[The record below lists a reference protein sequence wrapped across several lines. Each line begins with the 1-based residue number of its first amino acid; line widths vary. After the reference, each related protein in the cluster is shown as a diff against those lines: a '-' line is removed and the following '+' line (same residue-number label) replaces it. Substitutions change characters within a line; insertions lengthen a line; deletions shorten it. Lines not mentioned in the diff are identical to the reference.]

1 MPYPAFTLDLRSR
14 PVPGPVRHWLH
25 DPVVTR
31 GLPDAGPASA
41 IEGGTLA
48 EWFDV
53 LVHTRTVHPATFR

>member
-1 MPYPAFTLDLRSR
+1 MAYPAFTLDLRSR
-14 PVPGPVRHWLH
+14 PVPGPVRRWLH

-31 GLPDAGPASA
+31 GLPDAGPGSI

-53 LVHTRTVHPATFR
+53 LIHTRTVHPATFR